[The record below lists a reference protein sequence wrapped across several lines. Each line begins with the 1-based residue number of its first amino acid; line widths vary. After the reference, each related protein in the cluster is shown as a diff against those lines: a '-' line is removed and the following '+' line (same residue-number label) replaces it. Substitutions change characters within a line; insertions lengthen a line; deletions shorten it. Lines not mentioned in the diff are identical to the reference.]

1 MQDGV
6 IIIFGNFVKSYFN
19 LRFVKGNIKMAFDAG
34 MLSCVVNEIKETAQG
49 GRIEKIY
56 QPEKDEI
63 IIQMR
68 TMKGGRRLLINAGSN
83 CPRISFTSVQRENPM
98 QAPMFCMLL
107 RKHLTGA
114 MLSCIEQM
122 GFERVVKLTFDTRDE
137 MGFECKKYLIA
148 EVMGKYSN
156 LIFADEK
163 MKVIS
168 ALKTVDFTTS
178 SLRQVLPGMTYELP
192 PAQEKLDPT
201 GTGFEEFS
209 ARCADFPK
217 EKIADKFITSTYLGI
232 ATSVAREIVA
242 RACGRFDAVLEDVNV
257 ESLYREFSSIFE
269 DMKNGV
275 FYPTVILENSL
286 PIEYSFIKLSY
297 YGADFEYRSF
307 ESVSDALDLYFASR
321 DREQRIRQRAAD
333 ILRLL
338 TNAESRLIKK
348 IDAQESELADCE
360 KGEKYKAYGDLITA
374 NIYKLRR
381 GDKSVE
387 LIDYES
393 WNEEKQDFDTTVIE
407 LDERLS
413 PAANAQRYYKLY
425 NKSKT
430 AKIELAKQL
439 EVARRELEYIYS
451 VFDALTKAETAADLS
466 EIRDELYRSG
476 YASKMK
482 GYAAPK
488 KQPAPVIAEFVTTNG
503 YRVLCGKNNY
513 QNEYITHKL
522 AEKHDYWF
530 HAKNMAGSHV
540 LLITNGEE
548 PPAEDFTDACEIAA
562 YYSKA
567 NGSPSVEVDY
577 LFARGVKKV
586 SGAKP
591 GFVIYH
597 NNWSAVVSPNE
608 EKIKRMRKK

>member
-1 MQDGV
+1 
-6 IIIFGNFVKSYFN
+6 
-19 LRFVKGNIKMAFDAG
+19 MAFDAG
-34 MLSCVVNEIKETAQG
+34 MLSCVVRELKNVAQG

-56 QPEKDEI
+56 QPERDEI
-63 IIQMR
+63 IFQMR
-68 TMKGGRRLLINAGSN
+68 TLAGGKRLLINAGSN
-83 CPRISFTSVQRENPM
+83 CPRIGFTSAQRENPM

-114 MLSCIEQM
+114 CLSEVEQI

-137 MGFECKKYLIA
+137 MGFECKKYIVA

-156 LIFADEK
+156 LIFCDEK

-178 SLRQVLPGMTYELP
+178 SLRQVLPGMSYELP
-192 PAQEKLDPT
+192 PPQEKLDPT
-201 GTGFEEFS
+201 KTNYDEFS
-209 ARCADFPK
+209 AKFEAFPEDK
-217 EKIADKFITSTYLGI
+217 GADKFITSVYLGI
-232 ATSVAREIVA
+232 STGVAREIVA
-242 RACGRFDAVLEDVNV
+242 RASGRFDSMVYAVNCRK
-257 ESLYREFSSIFE
+257 LYDEFSKVFE
-269 DMKNGV
+269 NMANGS
-275 FYPTVILENSL
+275 YDPTVVLDNGA
-286 PIEYSFIKLSY
+286 PVEYSFIRLNY
-297 YGADFEYRSF
+297 YGESFGYKSF
-307 ESVSDALDLYFASR
+307 ESPSDALDLYFASR
-321 DREQRIRQRAAD
+321 DREIRIKQRAAD
-333 ILRLL
+333 VLRLL
-338 TNAESRLIKK
+338 TNAETRILRK
-348 IDAQESELADCE
+348 IEAQEKELADCE
-360 KGEKYKAYGDLITA
+360 KGEKYKSYGDLITA
-374 NIYKLRR
+374 NLYKLKR

-387 LIDYES
+387 LTDYES
-393 WNEEKQDFDTTVIE
+393 WNEEKQDFDTAVIE

-413 PAANAQRYYKLY
+413 PAANSQRYYKYY

-430 AKIELAKQL
+430 AKVELAKQL
-439 EVARRELEYIYS
+439 EIARQELEYIYS
-451 VFDALTKAETAADLS
+451 VFDALAKAETSADLS

-488 KQPAPVIAEFVTTNG
+488 KQPAPIIAEFVTTNG

-522 AEKHDYWF
+522 AERHDYWF

-567 NGSPSVEVDY
+567 KGMGSVEVDY

-586 SGAKP
+586 SAAKP

-597 NNWSAVVSPNE
+597 SNWSATVTPNE
-608 EKIKRMRKK
+608 EKIKKMRKK

>member
-1 MQDGV
+1 
-6 IIIFGNFVKSYFN
+6 
-19 LRFVKGNIKMAFDAG
+19 MAFDAG
-34 MLSCVVNEIKETAQG
+34 MLSCVIHELKSVAQG

-56 QPEKDEI
+56 QPERDEI
-63 IIQMR
+63 ILQMR
-68 TMKGGRRLLINAGSN
+68 TLAGGKRLLINAGSN
-83 CPRISFTSVQRENPM
+83 CPRIGFTAAQRENPM

-114 MLSCIEQM
+114 CLSEIEQL
-122 GFERVVKLTFDTRDE
+122 GFERVAKLTFDTRDE
-137 MGFECKKYLIA
+137 MGFDCKKHLVA

-156 LIFADEK
+156 LIFCDER
-163 MKVIS
+163 MKVIA

-201 GTGFEEFS
+201 KTDFEEFS
-209 ARCADFPK
+209 AAYTSFSEERG
-217 EKIADKFITSTYLGI
+217 ADKFITSTYLGI
-232 ATSVAREIVA
+232 ATSVAREIA
-242 RACGRFDAVLEDVNV
+242 FRASGRHDSPLCAIGCEQ
-257 ESLYREFSSIFE
+257 LYKAFSTVFE
-269 DMKNGV
+269 DIANGV
-275 FYPTVILENSL
+275 FTPTVIVENGM
-286 PIEYSFIKLSY
+286 PVEYSFIPLDY
-297 YGADFEYRSF
+297 YGEGFDYKAF
-307 ESVSDALDLYFASR
+307 ESPSEALDLYFASR
-321 DREQRIRQRAAD
+321 DREIRVKQRASD

-338 TNAESRLIKK
+338 TNAESRLTKK
-348 IDAQESELADCE
+348 IEAQEGELADCE
-360 KGEKYKAYGDLITA
+360 KGEKYKSYGDLITA
-374 NIYKLRR
+374 NLYKLKR

-393 WNEEKQDFDTTVIE
+393 WNEEKEDFNTTVIT

-430 AKIELAKQL
+430 AKVELARQL
-439 EVARRELEYIYS
+439 EIARQELEYIYS
-451 VFDALTKAETAADLS
+451 VFDSLAKAETTADLT

-482 GYAAPK
+482 GYASPK
-488 KQPAPVIAEFVTTNG
+488 KQIAPVIAEFVTTNG

-522 AEKHDYWF
+522 AERHDYWF

-540 LLITNGEE
+540 LMITNGEE

-562 YYSKA
+562 YFSKA
-567 NGSPSVEVDY
+567 KGKSSVEVDY

-597 NNWSAVVSPNE
+597 NNWSAFVTPNE

>member
-1 MQDGV
+1 
-6 IIIFGNFVKSYFN
+6 
-19 LRFVKGNIKMAFDAG
+19 MAFDAG
-34 MLSCVVNEIKETAQG
+34 MLACVIHELKSVAQG

-56 QPEKDEI
+56 QPERDEI
-63 IIQMR
+63 VLQMR
-68 TMKGGRRLLINAGSN
+68 TLAGGKRLLINAGSN
-83 CPRISFTSVQRENPM
+83 CPRIGFTAAQRENPM

-114 MLSCIEQM
+114 CLAEIEQM
-122 GFERVVKLTFDTRDE
+122 GFERVAKLTFDTRDE

-156 LIFADEK
+156 LIFCNEQ
-163 MKVIS
+163 MKVVA

-192 PAQEKLDPT
+192 PAQNKLDPT
-201 GTGFEEFS
+201 ATTAEEFS
-209 ARCADFPK
+209 ARFGNFPS
-217 EKIADKFITSTYLGI
+217 EKSAEKFLTATYLGI
-232 ATSVAREIVA
+232 ATTVAREIVA
-242 RACGRFDAVLEDVNV
+242 RACGRFDAC
-257 ESLYREFSSIFE
+257 LYEVSADKLYDEFSRVFS
-269 DMKNGV
+269 DMASGV
-275 FYPTVILENSL
+275 FEPTVILENGS
-286 PIEYSFIKLSY
+286 PIEYSFINLAY
-297 YGADFEYRSF
+297 YGSGFEYKHFDSPS
-307 ESVSDALDLYFASR
+307 EALDLYFASR
-321 DREQRIRQRAAD
+321 DREIRVRQRAAD
-333 ILRLL
+333 VLRLL
-338 TNAESRLIKK
+338 TNAESRLTKK
-348 IDAQESELADCE
+348 IEAQEGELADCE
-360 KGEKYKAYGDLITA
+360 KGEQYKTYGDLITA
-374 NIYKLRR
+374 NIYKLKR
-381 GDKSVE
+381 GDKQVE
-387 LIDYES
+387 LTNYEK
-393 WNEEKQDFDTTVIE
+393 WNEEKGDFDTTVIS

-413 PAANAQRYYKLY
+413 PAANAQKYYKLY

-430 AKIELAKQL
+430 AKVELARQL
-439 EVARRELEYIYS
+439 EIARAELEYIYS
-451 VFDALTKAETAADLS
+451 VFDALTKAETTADLS

-488 KQPAPVIAEFVTTNG
+488 KQATPVIAEYITTNG

-522 AEKHDYWF
+522 AERHDYWF

-567 NGSPSVEVDY
+567 KGTSGVEVDY

-597 NNWSAVVSPNE
+597 NNWSAFVTPDE
-608 EKIKRMRKK
+608 EKIKKMRKK

>member
-1 MQDGV
+1 
-6 IIIFGNFVKSYFN
+6 
-19 LRFVKGNIKMAFDAG
+19 MAFDAG
-34 MLSCVVNEIKETAQG
+34 MLACVIHELKSVAQG

-56 QPEKDEI
+56 QPERDEI
-63 IIQMR
+63 VLQMR
-68 TMKGGRRLLINAGSN
+68 TLVGGKRLLINAGSN
-83 CPRISFTSVQRENPM
+83 CPRIGFTAAQRENPM

-114 MLSCIEQM
+114 CLAEIEQM
-122 GFERVVKLTFDTRDE
+122 GFERVAKLTFDTRDE

-156 LIFADEK
+156 LIFCNEQ
-163 MKVIS
+163 MKVVA

-192 PAQEKLDPT
+192 PAQNKLDPT
-201 GTGFEEFS
+201 ATTAEEFS
-209 ARCADFPK
+209 ARFEDFPR
-217 EKIADKFITSTYLGI
+217 EKSAEKFITATYLGI
-232 ATSVAREIVA
+232 ATTVAREIVA
-242 RACGRFDAVLEDVNV
+242 RACGRFDAC
-257 ESLYREFSSIFE
+257 LYEVSADKLYDEFSRVFS
-269 DMKNGV
+269 DMASGV
-275 FYPTVILENSL
+275 FEPTVILENGS
-286 PIEYSFIKLSY
+286 PIEYSFINLAY
-297 YGADFEYRSF
+297 YGSGFEYKHFDSPS
-307 ESVSDALDLYFASR
+307 EALDLYFASR
-321 DREQRIRQRAAD
+321 DREIRVRQRAAD
-333 ILRLL
+333 VLRLL
-338 TNAESRLIKK
+338 TNAESRLTKK
-348 IDAQESELADCE
+348 IEAQEGELADCE
-360 KGEKYKAYGDLITA
+360 KGEQYKTYGDLITA
-374 NIYKLRR
+374 NIYKLKR
-381 GDKSVE
+381 GDKQVE
-387 LIDYES
+387 LTDYEK
-393 WNEEKQDFDTTVIE
+393 WNEERGDFDTTVIS

-430 AKIELAKQL
+430 AKVELARQL
-439 EVARRELEYIYS
+439 EIARAELEYIYS
-451 VFDALTKAETAADLS
+451 VFDALTKAETTADLS

-488 KQPAPVIAEFVTTNG
+488 KQATPVIAEFITTNG

-522 AEKHDYWF
+522 AERHDYWF

-567 NGSPSVEVDY
+567 KGTSGVEVDY

-597 NNWSAVVSPNE
+597 NNWSAFVTPDE
-608 EKIKRMRKK
+608 EKIKKMRKK

>member
-1 MQDGV
+1 
-6 IIIFGNFVKSYFN
+6 
-19 LRFVKGNIKMAFDAG
+19 MAFDAG
-34 MLSCVVNEIKETAQG
+34 MLSCVVHELKTVAQG

-56 QPEKDEI
+56 QPERDEI
-63 IIQMR
+63 ILQMR
-68 TMKGGRRLLINAGSN
+68 TLAGGKRLLINAGSN
-83 CPRISFTSVQRENPM
+83 CPRIGFTAAQRENPM

-114 MLSCIEQM
+114 CLSEIEQI
-122 GFERVVKLTFDTRDE
+122 GFERVAKLTFDTRDE

-156 LIFADEK
+156 LIFCDER
-163 MKVIS
+163 MKVIAS
-168 ALKTVDFTTS
+168 LKTVDFTTS

-192 PAQEKLDPT
+192 PAQDKLDPNET
-201 GTGFEEFS
+201 NIEQFFSRFEQ
-209 ARCADFPK
+209 FPQ
-217 EKIADKFITSTYLGI
+217 EKSADKFITSTYLGI

-242 RACGRFDAVLEDVNV
+242 KACGRFDAALFEVDCKK
-257 ESLYREFSSIFE
+257 LYEEFAKVFE
-269 DMKNGV
+269 DISSGI
-275 FYPTVILENSL
+275 YEPTVILENGT
-286 PIEYSFIKLSY
+286 PVEYSFIRLGY
-297 YGADFEYRSF
+297 YGANFEYKSF
-307 ESVSDALDLYFASR
+307 ESPSDALDLYFASR
-321 DREQRIRQRAAD
+321 DREQRVKQRAAD

-338 TNAESRLIKK
+338 SNAESRLIKK
-348 IDAQESELADCE
+348 IDAQEKELADCE
-360 KGEKYKAYGDLITA
+360 KGEQYKAYGDLITA
-374 NIYKLRR
+374 NLYKLKR

-387 LIDYES
+387 LVDYEK

-413 PAANAQRYYKLY
+413 PAANAQRYYKY
-425 NKSKT
+425 YSKSKT
-430 AKIELAKQL
+430 AKVELAKQL
-439 EVARRELEYIYS
+439 QIARSELEYIYS
-451 VFDALTKAETAADLS
+451 VFDALTKAETTADLL

-522 AEKHDYWF
+522 AERHDYWF

-540 LLITNGEE
+540 LLITGGEE

-567 NGSPSVEVDY
+567 KGMGSVEVDY

-586 SGAKP
+586 PSAKP

-597 NNWSAVVSPNE
+597 NNWSATVTPDE

>member
-1 MQDGV
+1 
-6 IIIFGNFVKSYFN
+6 
-19 LRFVKGNIKMAFDAG
+19 MAFDAG
-34 MLSCVVNEIKETAQG
+34 MLACVVHEIKSVARG

-56 QPEKDEI
+56 QPERDEI
-63 IIQMR
+63 ILQMR
-68 TMKGGRRLLINAGSN
+68 TTCGGKRLLINAGSN
-83 CPRISFTSVQRENPM
+83 CPRISFTSVQKENPM

-114 MLSCIEQM
+114 SLSEIEQL

-163 MKVIS
+163 LKVIS
-168 ALKTVDFTTS
+168 ALKTIDFTTS

-192 PAQEKLDPT
+192 PAQNKLDPT
-201 GTGFEEFS
+201 KTNFDEFS
-209 ARCADFPK
+209 AAFGSFPA
-217 EKIADKFITSTYLGI
+217 EKGADKFITSAYLGI
-232 ATSVAREIVA
+232 STSVAREIVH
-242 RACGRFDAVLEDVNV
+242 RTCGRFDAATREVGCEN
-257 ESLYREFSSIFE
+257 LYSSFALIFAAMSRGEFA
-269 DMKNGV
+269 
-275 FYPTVILENSL
+275 PTVILENNA
-286 PIEYSFIKLSY
+286 PIEYAFVDLGY
-297 YGADFEYRSF
+297 YGSGFEHRAF
-307 ESVSDALDLYFASR
+307 ESASEALDLYFASR
-321 DREQRIRQRAAD
+321 DREQRVRQRAAD
-333 ILRLL
+333 ILGLL

-348 IDAQESELADCE
+348 IDVQEKELADCA
-360 KGEKYKAYGDLITA
+360 KGEKYKQYGDLITA
-374 NIYKLRR
+374 NIYKLKR

-387 LIDYES
+387 LTDYES
-393 WNEEKQDFDTTVIE
+393 WNDEKQDFDTLLIE

-439 EVARRELEYIYS
+439 DIARSELEYVYS
-451 VFDALTKAETAADLS
+451 VFDALTKAETTADLA

-482 GYAAPK
+482 GYTSPK
-488 KQPAPVIAEFVTTNG
+488 KHPAPVIAEFVTTNG

-522 AEKHDYWF
+522 AERHDYWF

-567 NGSPSVEVDY
+567 KGTAGVEVDY

-597 NNWSAVVSPNE
+597 NNWSAFVTPDE

>member
-1 MQDGV
+1 
-6 IIIFGNFVKSYFN
+6 
-19 LRFVKGNIKMAFDAG
+19 MAFDAG
-34 MLSCVVNEIKETAQG
+34 MLACVVHEIKSVARG

-56 QPEKDEI
+56 QPERDEI
-63 IIQMR
+63 ILQLR
-68 TMKGGRRLLINAGSN
+68 TLLGGKRWLINAGSN
-83 CPRISFTSVQRENPM
+83 CPRISFTSIQKENPM

-114 MLSCIEQM
+114 CLSEIEQL

-137 MGFECKKYLIA
+137 MGFECKKYLVA

-168 ALKTVDFTTS
+168 ALKTIDFTTS

-192 PAQEKLDPT
+192 PAQNKLDPT
-201 GTGFEEFS
+201 KTNFEDFYAAFS
-209 ARCADFPK
+209 TFPA
-217 EKIADKFITSTYLGI
+217 EKGAEKFITSTYLGI
-232 ATSVAREIVA
+232 ATSVAREIVH
-242 RACGRFDAVLEDVNV
+242 RACGRFDAAASEVGCEK
-257 ESLYREFSSIFE
+257 LYFSFALVFEAMSRGEFA
-269 DMKNGV
+269 
-275 FYPTVILENSL
+275 PTIILEKNA
-286 PIEYSFIKLSY
+286 PIEYSFTDLTY
-297 YGADFEYRSF
+297 YGSTFEHRAFASAS
-307 ESVSDALDLYFASR
+307 EALDLYFASR
-321 DREQRIRQRAAD
+321 DREQRVRQRAAD
-333 ILRLL
+333 ILGLL

-348 IDAQESELADCE
+348 IDVQEKELADCA
-360 KGEKYKAYGDLITA
+360 KGEKYKNYGDLITA
-374 NIYKLRR
+374 NIYKLKR
-381 GDKSVE
+381 GDKAVE
-387 LIDYES
+387 LVDYES
-393 WNEEKQDFDTTVIE
+393 WNEDKQDFDTVFIE
-407 LDERLS
+407 LDGRLS

-430 AKIELAKQL
+430 AKVELAKQL
-439 EVARRELEYIYS
+439 EIAKSELEYVYS
-451 VFDALTKAETAADLS
+451 VFDALTKAETTADLS

-522 AEKHDYWF
+522 AERHDYWF

-567 NGSPSVEVDY
+567 KGTAGVEVDY

-597 NNWSAVVSPNE
+597 NNWSAFVTPDE

>member
-1 MQDGV
+1 
-6 IIIFGNFVKSYFN
+6 
-19 LRFVKGNIKMAFDAG
+19 MAFDAG
-34 MLSCVVNEIKETAQG
+34 MLSCVIHELKSVAQG

-56 QPEKDEI
+56 QPERDEI
-63 IIQMR
+63 ILQMR
-68 TMKGGRRLLINAGSN
+68 TFEGGRRMLINAGSN
-83 CPRISFTSVQRENPM
+83 CPRIGFTSAQRENPM

-114 MLSCIEQM
+114 CLSEIQQL
-122 GFERVVKLTFDTRDE
+122 GFERVAKLTFDTRDE

-156 LIFADEK
+156 LIFCNEQ
-163 MKVIS
+163 MKVIA

-192 PAQEKLDPT
+192 PAQDKLDPNKT
-201 GTGFEEFS
+201 DYEQFS
-209 ARCADFPK
+209 ARFEVFPQ
-217 EKIADKFITSTYLGI
+217 EKTADKFITSTYLGI

-242 RACGRFDAVLEDVNV
+242 RACGRFDA
-257 ESLYREFSSIFE
+257 SLYEVKCEKLYEEFTRVFE
-269 DMKNGV
+269 DMSNGV
-275 FYPTVILENSL
+275 FLPTVILENGA
-286 PIEYSFIKLSY
+286 PVEYSFIKLNY
-297 YGADFEYRSF
+297 YGANFEYRSF
-307 ESVSDALDLYFASR
+307 ESPSDALDLYFASR
-321 DREQRIRQRAAD
+321 DREIRVKQRAAD

-338 TNAESRLIKK
+338 TNAESRLAKK

-360 KGEKYKAYGDLITA
+360 KGDKYKAYGDLITA
-374 NIYKLRR
+374 NLYKLKR

-393 WNEEKQDFDTTVIE
+393 WNEEKQDFDTAVIE

-413 PAANAQRYYKLY
+413 PAANAQRYYKYY

-430 AKIELAKQL
+430 AKVELAKQL
-439 EVARRELEYIYS
+439 EIARRELEYIYS
-451 VFDALTKAETAADLS
+451 VFDALTKAETTADIL

-488 KQPAPVIAEFVTTNG
+488 KQSAPVIAEFVTTNG

-522 AEKHDYWF
+522 AERHDYWF

-540 LLITNGEE
+540 LLITGGEE

-567 NGSPSVEVDY
+567 KGMGSVEVDY

-586 SGAKP
+586 PSAKP

-597 NNWSAVVSPNE
+597 NNWSATVTPDE

>member
-1 MQDGV
+1 
-6 IIIFGNFVKSYFN
+6 
-19 LRFVKGNIKMAFDAG
+19 MAFDAG
-34 MLSCVVNEIKETAQG
+34 MLSCVIHELKSVAQG

-56 QPEKDEI
+56 QPERDEI
-63 IIQMR
+63 ILQMR
-68 TMKGGRRLLINAGSN
+68 TLVGGRRLLINAGSN
-83 CPRISFTSVQRENPM
+83 CPRIGFTSALRENPM

-114 MLSCIEQM
+114 CLTEIEQA
-122 GFERVVKLTFDTRDE
+122 GFERVVTLTFDTRDE
-137 MGFECKKYLIA
+137 MGFECKKYLVA

-156 LIFADEK
+156 LIFCNEQ
-163 MKVIS
+163 MKVIA

-192 PAQEKLDPT
+192 PAQDKLDPMKT
-201 GTGFEEFS
+201 CFEEFS
-209 ARCADFPK
+209 AEFDDFPR
-217 EKIADKFITSTYLGI
+217 EKSIDKFITSTYLGI
-232 ATSVAREIVA
+232 ATSVAREIAA
-242 RACGRFDAVLEDVNV
+242 RATGRFDA
-257 ESLYREFSSIFE
+257 SLFEVSAEKLYAEFAKIFE
-269 DMKNGV
+269 DMSSGV
-275 FYPTVILENSL
+275 FEPTVVISGGA
-286 PIEYSFIKLSY
+286 PVEYSFIRLNY
-297 YGADFEYRSF
+297 YGNDFEYKSF
-307 ESVSDALDLYFASR
+307 EYPSEALDLFFASR
-321 DREQRIRQRAAD
+321 DREIRVKQRAAD

-338 TNAESRLIKK
+338 TNAETRLMRK
-348 IDAQESELADCE
+348 IEAQESELADCE
-360 KGEKYKAYGDLITA
+360 KGEQYKKYGDLITA
-374 NIYKLRR
+374 NLYKLKR

-393 WNEEKQDFDTTVIE
+393 WNEEKEDFDTTVIS

-430 AKIELAKQL
+430 AKVELARQL
-439 EVARRELEYIYS
+439 EIARAELEYIYS
-451 VFDALTKAETAADLS
+451 VFDSLAKAETTADLS

-513 QNEYITHKL
+513 QNEYVTHKI
-522 AEKHDYWF
+522 AERHDYWF

-567 NGSPSVEVDY
+567 KGLGSVEVDY

-586 SGAKP
+586 PGAKP
-591 GFVIYH
+591 GFVVYH
-597 NNWSAVVSPNE
+597 NNWSATVTPNE
-608 EKIKRMRKK
+608 EKIKSMRKK

>member
-1 MQDGV
+1 
-6 IIIFGNFVKSYFN
+6 
-19 LRFVKGNIKMAFDAG
+19 MAFDAG
-34 MLSCVVNEIKETAQG
+34 MLSCVVHELKTLAQG

-56 QPEKDEI
+56 QPERDEI
-63 IIQMR
+63 ILQMR
-68 TMKGGRRLLINAGSN
+68 TLLGGKRLLINAGSN
-83 CPRISFTSVQRENPM
+83 CPRIGFTTAQRENPM

-114 MLSCIEQM
+114 CLSGIEQI

-137 MGFECKKYLIA
+137 MGFECKKYLVA

-156 LIFADEK
+156 LIFCNEQ
-163 MKVIS
+163 MKVIA

-178 SLRQVLPGMTYELP
+178 SLRQVLPGMAYELP
-192 PAQEKLDPT
+192 PAQDKLDPT
-201 GTGFEEFS
+201 KTNFDEF
-209 ARCADFPK
+209 AEKFAKFPS
-217 EKIADKFITSTYLGI
+217 EKNADKFITATYLGI
-232 ATSVAREIVA
+232 STSVAREITA
-242 RACGRFDAVLEDVNV
+242 RASGHFDTPLSALDADK
-257 ESLYREFSSIFE
+257 LYEQFSKIFDDMAQGIFE
-269 DMKNGV
+269 
-275 FYPTVILENSL
+275 PTVILEGGM
-286 PIEYSFIKLSY
+286 PIEYSFVRLGY
-297 YGADFEYRSF
+297 YGSDFEYKSF
-307 ESVSDALDLYFASR
+307 ESPSEALDLYFASR
-321 DREQRIRQRAAD
+321 DREIRVKQRAAD

-338 TNAESRLIKK
+338 TNAEIRLTKK
-348 IDAQESELADCE
+348 IEAQEGELADCE
-360 KGEKYKAYGDLITA
+360 NGEKYKTYGDLITA
-374 NIYKLRR
+374 NIYKLKR
-381 GDKSVE
+381 GDKQVE
-387 LIDYES
+387 VVDYES
-393 WNEEKQDFDTTVIE
+393 WNDENEDFDTTVIS

-430 AKIELAKQL
+430 AKVELARQL
-439 EVARRELEYIYS
+439 EIAKNELEYIYS
-451 VFDALTKAETAADLS
+451 VFDALTKAETTADLS

-513 QNEYITHKL
+513 QNEYISHKL
-522 AEKHDYWF
+522 ADRHDYWF

-540 LLITNGEE
+540 LMITNGEE

-562 YYSKA
+562 YFSKA
-567 NGSPSVEVDY
+567 KGKSSVEVDY

-597 NNWSAVVSPNE
+597 NNWSAFVTPDE

>member
-1 MQDGV
+1 
-6 IIIFGNFVKSYFN
+6 
-19 LRFVKGNIKMAFDAG
+19 MAFDAG
-34 MLSCVVNEIKETAQG
+34 MLSCVVHELKSVAQG

-56 QPEKDEI
+56 QPERDEI
-63 IIQMR
+63 ILQMR
-68 TMKGGRRLLINAGSN
+68 TYAGGKRLLINAGSN
-83 CPRISFTSVQRENPM
+83 CPRIGFTAAQRENPM

-114 MLSCIEQM
+114 CLSEIEQA

-137 MGFECKKYLIA
+137 MGFECKKYLVA

-156 LIFADEK
+156 LIFCDEK
-163 MKVIS
+163 MKVIAS
-168 ALKTVDFTTS
+168 LKTVDFTTS

-192 PAQEKLDPT
+192 PAQDKLDPNKT
-201 GTGFEEFS
+201 EYEQFSARFEEF
-209 ARCADFPK
+209 PQ
-217 EKIADKFITSTYLGI
+217 EKSADKFITSTYLGI
-232 ATSVAREIVA
+232 ATSVAREIVS
-242 RACGRFDAVLEDVNV
+242 RACGRFDAALFEIDC
-257 ESLYREFSSIFE
+257 EKLYHEFAKVFE
-269 DMKNGV
+269 DMANGV
-275 FYPTVILENSL
+275 FEPTVILENGT
-286 PIEYSFIKLSY
+286 PVEYSFIRLTY
-297 YGADFEYRSF
+297 YGSNFEYKSF
-307 ESVSDALDLYFASR
+307 ESPSDALDLYFASR
-321 DREQRIRQRAAD
+321 DREQRVKQRASD

-338 TNAESRLIKK
+338 TNAETRLIRK
-348 IDAQESELADCE
+348 IEAQEKELTDCE

-374 NIYKLRR
+374 NLYKLKR

-393 WNEEKQDFDTTVIE
+393 WNEEKQDFDTAVIE

-430 AKIELAKQL
+430 AKVELAKQL
-439 EVARRELEYIYS
+439 DIARAELEYIYS
-451 VFDALTKAETAADLS
+451 VFDALTKAETTADLL
-466 EIRDELYRSG
+466 EIRDELYKSG

-522 AEKHDYWF
+522 AERHDYWF

-562 YYSKA
+562 YFSKA
-567 NGSPSVEVDY
+567 KGMGSVEVDY

-586 SGAKP
+586 PSAKP

-597 NNWSAVVSPNE
+597 NNWSATVTPDE